1 MPLLMGH
8 SLPAVPRI
16 LLTGWYDHIRDGVS
30 AKGKMP
36 EHVSGISD
44 QYEAGAQLAG
54 RDIGD
59 MSEMQRIEINEA
71 RAALSHSWY

>member
-54 RDIGD
+54 RI
-59 MSEMQRIEINEA
+59 
-71 RAALSHSWY
+71 